1 METIIQQI
9 AKKLINKILEKAYSG
24 GISDIDALS
33 SAVLGD
39 CKEAAVEMIEEITV
53 QLNRQIRNDKRRR
66 KEEGLVLKEKERG
79 RSLLT
84 ELGRLDISRDYYYD
98 KKNDEYVYLLD
109 HVIGLREYERVSDG
123 VSAKLVSLATEVSYA
138 KSAQI
143 VAGGEVSRQSVRNSI
158 LRLGGIEKEAEVGK
172 PKRRVKE
179 LHIFADEDHVH
190 MQKEGKEKGKKSKMV
205 PLITVTEGVEEESKG
220 RNRTK
225 EAVHFVD
232 EKFSTKELWKSVEGY
247 IGASY
252 ELDIVENIYV
262 HGDGGQWIKNGLEN
276 FSNVKR
282 LMDGFHLE
290 KRLKEAASRFP
301 NRKLRRRIKEAI
313 EEDDRKKLDR
323 IIQSLCEA
331 SEDGKD
337 KEFVSELGKYLF
349 GNYEAIRN
357 RMIYGEVGSCTE
369 GQVSHILSERFSR
382 DPLGWSEEG
391 LGKLTK
397 QRIYIKNRG
406 KIEARDFK
414 DKDRGKG
421 SYGEYAERIIEDACE
436 GAIDFSIFERR
447 EPVFDG
453 SSGTQ
458 TLIRRLSM
466 NRGIPLS

>member
-1 METIIQQI
+1 M
-9 AKKLINKILEKAYSG
+9 
-24 GISDIDALS
+24 
-33 SAVLGD
+33 
-39 CKEAAVEMIEEITV
+39 
-53 QLNRQIRNDKRRR
+53 
-66 KEEGLVLKEKERG
+66 
-79 RSLLT
+79 
-84 ELGRLDISRDYYYD
+84 
-98 KKNDEYVYLLD
+98 
-109 HVIGLREYERVSDG
+109 
-123 VSAKLVSLATEVSYA
+123 
-138 KSAQI
+138 
-143 VAGGEVSRQSVRNSI
+143 
-158 LRLGGIEKEAEVGK
+158 
-172 PKRRVKE
+172 
-179 LHIFADEDHVH
+179 
-190 MQKEGKEKGKKSKMV
+190 
-205 PLITVTEGVEEESKG
+205 
-220 RNRTK
+220 
-225 EAVHFVD
+225 
-232 EKFSTKELWKSVEGY
+232 
-247 IGASY
+247 
-252 ELDIVENIYV
+252 

-290 KRLKEAASRFP
+290 KRLKEAAGRFP
-301 NRKLRRRIKEAI
+301 NRNLRRRIKEAI

-458 TLIRRLSM
+458 TLIRSLSM